1 MGVKLSEPATV
12 ATDMVGP
19 VHYYSVVLRPDQLD
33 RIARAVADEL
43 ARRATLNRLIEG
55 EHIDPMDGW
64 RIG

>member
-1 MGVKLSEPATV
+1 MDVKLSEPATV

-43 ARRATLNRLIEG
+43 ARRADQAALARVNS
-55 EHIDPMDGW
+55 W
-64 RIG
+64 RV